1 MNFWPR
7 LNEMNRK
14 GVKPPLKLPSSYVVK
29 PKVKE
34 VFERQS
40 TSNTFGKH
48 YLQNTARKE
57 RSLVSLWHR

>member
-34 VFERQS
+34 VKCLKDKAPQTPLGS
-40 TSNTFGKH
+40 IIYKTP
-48 YLQNTARKE
+48 QE
-57 RSLVSLWHR
+57 RSGL